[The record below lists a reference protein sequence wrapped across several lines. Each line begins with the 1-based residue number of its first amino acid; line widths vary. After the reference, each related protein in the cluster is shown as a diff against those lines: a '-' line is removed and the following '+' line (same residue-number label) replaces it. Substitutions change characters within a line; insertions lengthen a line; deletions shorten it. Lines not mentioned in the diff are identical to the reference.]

1 MKVMGNYILDKAVDL
16 VESIKRESFVRKLYF
31 AKSGNS
37 DAQLEIGNMY
47 LNGYGIDTDDNEAV
61 MKNDRKAFYWF
72 FKSSEQNNAEAFFC
86 LAFCFFEG
94 VGVQKNNEKAI
105 YFLHKA
111 AKLGNV
117 DSMLKLYEIYGA
129 KNDFEKAIS
138 FAKVASE
145 NGNSLANY
153 MLGYSYMYRD
163 EIGINIEK
171 GLKYLVDAAESEN
184 KNAQSLLGILYFS
197 GDKLHQDYK
206 KSLYYLEKAASKDD
220 ILAISTLAMCHE
232 NGYGT
237 KKDVFMAIHLYTR
250 VLDLLLSI
258 DSKSF
263 PGLFDK
269 TLSEIAKYKDL
280 EYIENCIDSPVVF
293 YYLSQ
298 EFIGFD
304 KEQNPEK
311 YIYFL
316 KKSAEMGYDKAQ
328 YELGK
333 MYETGLHVE
342 KNIDKAIEWFEKAGE
357 QGDDGAIYS
366 LLYLKDPDFFKSNN
380 HSKKD

>member
-1 MKVMGNYILDKAVDL
+1 MKLTGSSIFDKAVDL
-16 VESIKRESFVRKLYF
+16 VVSIREDAFERSLRL

-37 DAQLEIGNMY
+37 YAQLEVGKLY
-47 LNGYGIDTDDNEAV
+47 LNGYGIDTDDNAAV
-61 MKNDRKAFYWF
+61 MENDRKAFYWF

-86 LAFCFFEG
+86 LSFCFFEG
-94 VGVQKNNEKAI
+94 VGVEKNNEKAI
-105 YFLHKA
+105 CCLHKA

-117 DSMLKLYEIYGA
+117 DSMLKLYNIYVA
-129 KNDFEKAIS
+129 KKDFEKAIS
-138 FAKVASE
+138 FAKDASE
-145 NGNSLANY
+145 NGNSVANY

-171 GLKYLVDAAESEN
+171 GLKYLVEAAKSEN
-184 KNAQSLLGILYFS
+184 KNAQSLLGIMYFS

-237 KKDVFMAIHLYTR
+237 KKDVFMAIYFYNK
-250 VLDLLLSI
+250 VLDLLLST

-263 PGLFDK
+263 PGLFEE
-269 TLSEIAKYKDL
+269 TLSKIAKYKDF

-311 YIYFL
+311 YIRFL

-342 KNIDKAIEWFEKAGE
+342 KDIDKAIEWFEKAGE